1 MSPRVLFTCW
11 PFEGHVFPQMSMA
24 LALRE
29 RGSDVAFYT
38 GGSMAGVIEREGFE
52 VFPFQRVRPAWQ
64 RVHEGAGGSGGRRQS
79 VRLIRESRD
88 WIVGTIPDQVADV
101 QEVVARWRPD
111 VIGAEASMW
120 GPLLVLNEVL
130 DVPVALVSPLITAQL
145 PGPDAPAI
153 GGLAPAGTLRAQLV
167 NAAADQMI
175 GLVTRPMRRQ
185 VDAIRAH
192 YGLGPLGSP
201 VSAAFGRLP
210 LYLVLSVPELD
221 YNRRD
226 LRSAVHYVG
235 PCLWHPAEPAGTQE
249 WLDGL
254 PSGRPWVHVTE
265 GTSHFQ
271 EPVVLR
277 AAAQGLAG
285 APVEAILTT
294 GRERGPQDLGLSFP
308 AGNVHVRPWLSHDVL
323 LPRCAVLVTTGGMGT
338 VMAALRAGV
347 PLVVVPT
354 NWDKPT
360 IAQRVVDAGVGTR
373 LAPRRC
379 TPTRLRDAIE
389 RVLAEPRFRQRA
401 QQIATRLAA
410 ASGPDGAAE
419 LIESLA
425 LTGCQRTRGSQPQR
439 MEFSR

>member
-11 PFEGHVFPQMSMA
+11 PFEGHVFPQMSIA
-24 LALRE
+24 LALRA

-38 GGSMAGVIEREGFE
+38 GGSMAGVIEREGFQ
-52 VFPFQRVRPAWQ
+52 VFPFQRVRPAWR
-64 RVHEGAGGSGGRRQS
+64 RVHEDAGGSAGRRQS

-88 WIVGTIPDQVADV
+88 WIVGTIPDQVADIR
-101 QEVVARWRPD
+101 EVVARWRPD

-130 DVPVALVSPLITAQL
+130 DIPVALVSPLITAQL

-153 GGLAPAGTLRAQLV
+153 GGLAPAGTRRAQML
-167 NAAADQMI
+167 NAVAAQMT

-185 VDAIRAH
+185 VDVIRAQ

-226 LRSAVHYVG
+226 LGVAVHYVG
-235 PCLWHPAEPAGTQE
+235 SCLWHPAEPAGTQE

-294 GRERGPQDLGLSFP
+294 GRERGPQDLGLSYP
-308 AGNVHVRPWLSHDVL
+308 AANVHVRPWLSHDVL
-323 LPRCAVLVTTGGMGT
+323 LGRCAVLVTTGGMGT

-373 LAPRRC
+373 LVPRRC
-379 TPTRLRDAIE
+379 TPTRLRDAVE

-410 ASGPDGAAE
+410 ASGPGRAAE

-425 LTGCQRTRGSQPQR
+425 LTGRQRTPGSQPQR
-439 MEFSR
+439 MELSR